1 MLIRVYKDKDAILV
15 RYDEELRVAPM
26 GVSWLGSD
34 FISMVTDLRDLY
46 SYDPI
51 TEEHLADL
59 EVILIEDSE
68 DISDE

>member
-26 GVSWLGSD
+26 GVSWLGKG
-34 FISMVTDLRDLY
+34 FISMVTDLRHLY

-51 TEEHLADL
+51 TEKQLAGL
-59 EVILIEDSE
+59 EILLEE
-68 DISDE
+68 VC